1 MMRATSCIRRALV
14 APKGRAL
21 RLAAVTLTLASCGAP
36 TTDLQFDEP
45 LVISAATGVGAAP
58 MFAVAPDGREAIAWV
73 SAEGGGTDG
82 RLHVRVSD
90 DGGASASSAG
100 NQHST
105 VLSDPLGPIEP
116 HGEAPPKLAW
126 SADGSLHALYVVGK
140 VVPGR
145 RFPVSA
151 LRHVRSSDGGATWSA
166 PHTVTDDTLVFGSH
180 NFHALHAA
188 AGGRV
193 IAAWLDGR
201 EGQSAAF
208 LARSTDGGLTW
219 GANQRISMGEAC
231 PCCRTAIATASG
243 GHVWVAWRAVLPGS
257 IRDIV
262 VAHSADGGAT
272 FGPAERVHADDWVF
286 EACPHAGPS
295 LITDSTGRPHI
306 AWWTGREGRSGVW
319 YARADEQGRFGTPVA
334 LSEMGAMRPV
344 HVQLAVEGDIVAAA
358 WDDAMTPVPRV
369 MVRVSHDGGASF
381 GAPAVLSA
389 AGEAAL
395 FPVIGL
401 VNGRLTVA
409 WTQKAAEA
417 HHHDGST
424 RPDMSKATAVM
435 GLPEVGQAAVIV
447 RRTDLQSSPK

>member
-1 MMRATSCIRRALV
+1 MMPATPWIRRALV
-14 APKGRAL
+14 TQNGMAL
-21 RLAAVTLTLASCGAP
+21 RLAAVTLSVVSCGAP

-45 LVISAATGVGAAP
+45 VVISAATGVGAAP

-73 SAEGGGTDG
+73 SAENGGTDG
-82 RLHVRVSD
+82 RLHVRVSAG
-90 DGGASASSAG
+90 GGASSPGAVS
-100 NQHST
+100 QHSV
-105 VLSDPLGPIEP
+105 VLADPLGPIEP

-151 LRHVRSSDGGATWSA
+151 LRHLRSSDGGATWSE

-188 AGGRV
+188 ADGSV

-262 VAHSADGGAT
+262 VAHSTDGGAT

-295 LITDSTGRPHI
+295 LITDSSGRPHI

-319 YARADEQGRFGTPVA
+319 YARADAQGRFRTPVA
-334 LSEMGAMRPV
+334 LSEIGAIRPV

-358 WDDAMTPVPRV
+358 WDDATTPVPRV
-369 MVRVSHDGGASF
+369 MVRVSRDGGASF

-389 AGEAAL
+389 DGDAAL

-401 VNGRLTVA
+401 ADGRLTVA

-417 HHHDGST
+417 HDHAEST
-424 RPDMSKATAVM
+424 RPDMSQANAVM

-447 RRTDLQSSPK
+447 RRADLRSPP